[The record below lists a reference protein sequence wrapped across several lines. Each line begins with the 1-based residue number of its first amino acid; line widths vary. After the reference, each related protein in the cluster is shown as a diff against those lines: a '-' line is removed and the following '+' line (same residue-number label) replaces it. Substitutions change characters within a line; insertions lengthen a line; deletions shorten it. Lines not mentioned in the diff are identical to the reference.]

1 MDIKTIFA
9 FNKLREKMAKEQ
21 YDRYTHTYMNM
32 LASKASNC
40 KLNKHAKE
48 LIQDARKMRNII
60 DFSKQ

>member
-1 MDIKTIFA
+1 MDIKAIFA